1 MLVCKYCGKEC
12 KNKNSLTQHE
22 IRCKLNPNRISL
34 PPSNFINYNK
44 SIQLKERQPSNQY
57 IKAKK
62 EGKILKMSNQTK
74 EKLSKVWKGRHHTEE
89 QKKKISKSMKIA
101 VRKYPESFSASNV
114 NGRVKHYDYNGFKLD
129 GLWEL
134 EVAKYLDSKN
144 IKWIKPNNGFEYEW
158 NNDIHIYYP
167 DFYLPEY
174 NYYIEVKGYQR
185 DRDLYKWQS
194 VSNLIIIKRKEID
207 EIRNNTYS
215 LGL

>member
-1 MLVCKYCGKEC
+1 MLVCQYCGKEC
-12 KNKNSLTQHE
+12 KNKNSLAQHE
-22 IRCKLNPNRISL
+22 IRCKQN
-34 PPSNFINYNK
+34 INHIICLGNK
-44 SIQLKERQPSNQY
+44 GATKGYKTTNQF
-57 IKAKK
+57 IKAKELGLEIPK
-62 EGKILKMSNQTK
+62 VSEETKFKIGNAWRGK
-74 EKLSKVWKGRHHTEE
+74 HHTEE
-89 QKKKISKSMKIA
+89 QKKKLSESMKNA
-101 VRKYPESFSASNV
+101 VRKYPESFSSSNV
-114 NGRVKHYDYNGFKLD
+114 NGRVKHYNYNGFKLD

-215 LGL
+215 LGLIA

>member
-1 MLVCKYCGKEC
+1 MLVCQYCGKEC
-12 KNKNSLTQHE
+12 KNENSLRNHE
-22 IRCKLNPNRISL
+22 RMCKLNSNRNISYL
-34 PPSNFINYNK
+34 RHDGNK
-44 SIQLKERQPSNQY
+44 GHKGINQY
-57 IKAKK
+57 IKAKELGLPKPEVSK
-62 EGKILKMSNQTK
+62 ETREKI
-74 EKLSKVWKGRHHTEE
+74 SKAWKGKYHTEE
-89 QKKKISKSMKIA
+89 QKKKLSESMKVA

-114 NGRVKHYDYNGFKLD
+114 NGRVKHYNYNGFKLD

-185 DRDLYKWQS
+185 DRDLYKWKS